1 MDQAVVIRP
10 RFEPGRRIIAV
21 SDVHGNLDFFR
32 GLMDQVG
39 LTPSDILVLVGDLL
53 EKGPDS
59 LALLRYVMELSRTHT
74 VYPLCGNCDG
84 LVLRFFDTDELDG
97 RFYSAYLPI
106 HPESTI
112 RQLAEELGFSNWRD
126 FPALRGCPAGGL
138 SGDPRLAAGAA
149 HHPGDGA
156 PPLCPWRR
164 PFPGAH
170 GDAESLEVHEER
182 QLSGAGP
189 SL

>member
-112 RQLAEELGFSNWRD
+112 ASWRRSWAFRTGGI
-126 FPALRGCPAGGL
+126 FPLCGLPCGRLIRRSAPGCGGCPP
-138 SGDPRLAAGAA
+138 S
-149 HHPGDGA
+149 
-156 PPLCPWRR
+156 WRR
-164 PFPGAH
+164 STSSLSMAASLPG
-170 GDAESLEVHEER
+170 STWR
-182 QLSGAGP
+182 R
-189 SL
+189 

>member
-112 RQLAEELGFSNWRD
+112 RQLAE
-126 FPALRGCPAGGL
+126 
-138 SGDPRLAAGAA
+138 
-149 HHPGDGA
+149 
-156 PPLCPWRR
+156 
-164 PFPGAH
+164 
-170 GDAESLEVHEER
+170 
-182 QLSGAGP
+182 
-189 SL
+189 

>member
-59 LALLRYVMELSRTHT
+59 LALLRYVMEAGNYRRKTSRSSSR
-74 VYPLCGNCDG
+74 L
-84 LVLRFFDTDELDG
+84 
-97 RFYSAYLPI
+97 YL
-106 HPESTI
+106 
-112 RQLAEELGFSNWRD
+112 L
-126 FPALRGCPAGGL
+126 
-138 SGDPRLAAGAA
+138 
-149 HHPGDGA
+149 
-156 PPLCPWRR
+156 
-164 PFPGAH
+164 
-170 GDAESLEVHEER
+170 
-182 QLSGAGP
+182 
-189 SL
+189 